1 MQCLPDVQVETASL
15 SKSVEVQVTPRP
27 HVKFFML
34 FHCSKMFKVLAS
46 GTVIKAKNRYIKTN
60 LSYAIY
66 AELRG
71 KESQKSVV
79 SSRAFDDF
87 DPHDQII
94 TNLYTYISFR
104 HVETSGQHFIAFSV
118 SSPRAR
124 MKMPASKATT
134 LQIAGGQL
142 GMGLTRMHKLCNCR
156 RQIKLDAWSTSIYVC
171 KIMIDYA

>member
-15 SKSVEVQVTPRP
+15 SKSVQVQVTPRP
-27 HVKFFML
+27 HDVKFFML

-71 KESQKSVV
+71 KESRKSVA

-94 TNLYTYISFR
+94 TNLSFL
-104 HVETSGQHFIAFSV
+104 HVETSGQDFIAFSV

-134 LQIAGGQL
+134 LQILQAANLEWAWPEQCTNCATAEG
-142 GMGLTRMHKLCNCR
+142 KLNWM
-156 RQIKLDAWSTSIYVC
+156 LDLRL
-171 KIMIDYA
+171 

>member
-15 SKSVEVQVTPRP
+15 SESVQVQVTPRP

-66 AELRG
+66 AELRD
-71 KESQKSVV
+71 KESRKSVA

-94 TNLYTYISFR
+94 TNLSLL

-134 LQIAGGQL
+134 LQIAGDL
-142 GMGLTRMHKLCNCR
+142 EW
-156 RQIKLDAWSTSIYVC
+156 A
-171 KIMIDYA
+171 